1 MANEDVKTNVS
12 ITLTGK
18 EAENQIEH
26 LKSKAEELRK
36 KLQEAQKALNPD
48 PKEIRRLEQE
58 LKAVEKTLSSVTRE
72 SKKYE
77 DVLKN
82 LNGSTIKQLRQAQ
95 RQLNAEIQKLKPG
108 TLKWV
113 AISSSRGSS

>member
-77 DVLKN
+77 DVLQQDPNHEDAAAEVAAHRKIP
-82 LNGSTIKQLRQAQ
+82 TIICL
-95 RQLNAEIQKLKPG
+95 IF
-108 TLKWV
+108 
-113 AISSSRGSS
+113 I